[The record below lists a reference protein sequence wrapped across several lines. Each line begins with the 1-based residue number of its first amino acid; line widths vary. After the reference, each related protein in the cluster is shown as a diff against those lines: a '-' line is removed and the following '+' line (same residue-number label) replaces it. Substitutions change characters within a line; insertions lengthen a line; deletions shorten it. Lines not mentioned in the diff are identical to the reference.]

1 MLNCKHGGEASGDKR
16 RCKHQKGVWP
26 QYKNPREISVELQ
39 EEIEP
44 DAGWI
49 WPHVESYAWWA
60 NGGLSRICNVGKL
73 LTKSYVMWANALIK
87 SYACGQIVEQVLC
100 VVGKW
105 PRCRLG
111 RRTQLQACWV
121 NLCWVSLCWIAS
133 TVCLL
138 QLSLT
143 VSAGLLADHAS
154 SGVLN
159 CKHGGQMATAAIM
172 QAGRDNGGLQ
182 RDVDRRSQSH
192 LVLCIA
198 LHRMGPDASRRR
210 GDNGGLE
217 RDEEPP
223 GAKPQPDSLHLSPPR
238 APC

>member
-1 MLNCKHGGEASGDKR
+1 M
-16 RCKHQKGVWP
+16 
-26 QYKNPREISVELQ
+26 
-39 EEIEP
+39 
-44 DAGWI
+44 
-49 WPHVESYAWWA
+49 
-60 NGGLSRICNVGKL
+60 

-105 PRCRLG
+105 PRLG

-159 CKHGGQMATAAIM
+159 CKHRGQMATAVIM
-172 QAGRDNGGLQ
+172 QAGQDNGGIQ
-182 RDVDRRSQSH
+182 RDVDRRSQSTW
-192 LVLCIA
+192 CFA
-198 LHRMGPDASRRR
+198 LHCIEWDQMQAAG
-210 GDNGGLE
+210 
-217 RDEEPP
+217 EETTE
-223 GAKPQPDSLHLSPPR
+223 
-238 APC
+238 C